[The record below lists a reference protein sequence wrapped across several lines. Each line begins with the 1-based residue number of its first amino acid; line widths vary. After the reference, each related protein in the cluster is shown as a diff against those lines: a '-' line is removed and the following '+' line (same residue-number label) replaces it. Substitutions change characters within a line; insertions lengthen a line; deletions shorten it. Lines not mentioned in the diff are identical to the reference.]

1 MTGPISEAATGPR
14 ESAVAVP
21 AKEGLHP
28 GLGNPGAG
36 LLDDEGPRAG
46 TPVPDPRAALLAL
59 IAEAGGEVTRDR
71 RI

>member
-14 ESAVAVP
+14 ESAAAVP

-36 LLDDEGPRAG
+36 LLVDEGPRAG
-46 TPVPDPRAALLAL
+46 TPVPDPRAAPLTLVT
-59 IAEAGGEVTRDR
+59 ETGGKVTRDR
-71 RI
+71 RK

>member
-14 ESAVAVP
+14 ESAAAAP

-36 LLDDEGPRAG
+36 LLVDEGPRAA
-46 TPVPDPRAALLAL
+46 PL
-59 IAEAGGEVTRDR
+59 ILVTETGGKVTRDR
-71 RI
+71 RK